1 MSISSYRNIEDFLNR
16 KSTRIQR
23 LEKRPIVMKWMESP
37 SMDQSLQ
44 IIDQKVGYLLDHY
57 QNGGESKLIQWLLS
71 GDINFV
77 TLTAERYIIDYLISQ
92 NSNIE
97 DNLRKNGLDAKLK
110 VEDEYI
116 GIEVT
121 TLNGFIVEWILI
133 ERLSELLYSK
143 NVINDKTLRLTY
155 DHERIMKESREN
167 RIYQYIDEL
176 SKAIETNDAIGIKN
190 LNASIEFEHRW
201 AGQISW
207 NHSNAD
213 NFPWLKYLTNDLL
226 SKLTISNK
234 RKQLMKY
241 SRNIIFIGVNN
252 ITPSNWAIPSIF
264 EQIGI
269 GGTSYNPQIEVIE
282 NFWAKVMQDHQNIV
296 GICFYNYSIDKVG
309 PFYPLR
315 IILRNEGENL
325 RVNI

>member
-1 MSISSYRNIEDFLNR
+1 MDGISFDGA
-16 KSTRIQR
+16 
-23 LEKRPIVMKWMESP
+23 
-37 SMDQSLQ
+37 SLQ

-57 QNGGESKLIQWLLS
+57 QIGGENKLIQWLLS

-77 TLTAERYIIDYLISQ
+77 TLTAERYIIDYLISR

-97 DNLRKNGLDAKLK
+97 DNLRKKGLDAKLK
-110 VEDEYI
+110 VEDETV

-121 TLNGFIVEWILI
+121 TLNGFIAEWILI
-133 ERLSELLYSK
+133 ERLTELLFAK
-143 NVINDKTLRLTY
+143 KVIDDKTLRFTY
-155 DHERIMKESREN
+155 DHERIMKESVEN

-176 SKAIETNDAIGIKN
+176 STAIETNDAISLKN
-190 LNASIEFEHRW
+190 LDASIEFEYRW
-201 AGQISW
+201 ANQISW

-234 RKQLMKY
+234 NKQLNKY

-252 ITPSNWAIPSIF
+252 IAPPNWAIPSIF
-264 EQIGI
+264 EQIGV
-269 GGTSYNPQIEVIE
+269 GGTSYSPQIEAIE
-282 NFWAKVMQDHQNIV
+282 KFWAKVMQDHQNIA
-296 GICFYNYSIDKVG
+296 GICFYNYSLDKVG

-315 IILRNEGENL
+315 IISSNEREDLRINL
-325 RVNI
+325 